1 MKFGKKRLG
10 ALLMVIGLMMSSMT
24 VCAEG
29 EYYQQ
34 NNSGKQ
40 GKDVYYYLQ
49 PSGEKCFYG
58 AQEPDNGNSDA
69 TPANGDEWMRYDLSG
84 RQHWYENE
92 YGRYQGYRATLYQY
106 NGENWILIFDPDAY
120 EKASTATKTSSS
132 HKNNSP
138 AKYTAEEAAK
148 AAEGRAELAEA
159 VNEGF
164 ADTAAYNAAKEANKS
179 AGEYYNNA
187 VTDTPGIENAIPVAQ
202 GGNLVVDGVVT
213 GMTATISKVD
223 GVSLDEISR
232 VQQGRIL
239 NVVSVS
245 FPATEATINFYM
257 PGVEADANIVA
268 LQYIDG
274 QWVDVPV
281 VEVRADHVVLGAVKN
296 GKVAFVLK

>member
-1 MKFGKKRLG
+1 MTRL
-10 ALLMVIGLMMSSMT
+10 LRLIDDEVQPIFDSSF
-24 VCAEG
+24 C
-29 EYYQQ
+29 YC
-34 NNSGKQ
+34 NLPSGKDYRVESYSPQ
-40 GKDVYYYLQ
+40 IVSVDWSYEVRLQ
-49 PSGEKCFYG
+49 SFIPSVTDGST
-58 AQEPDNGNSDA
+58 ASDNG
-69 TPANGDEWMRYDLSG
+69 T
-84 RQHWYENE
+84 
-92 YGRYQGYRATLYQY
+92 
-106 NGENWILIFDPDAY
+106 
-120 EKASTATKTSSS
+120 TSKKSS
-132 HKNNSP
+132 KS
-138 AKYTAEEAAK
+138 AKKDDSSAKQTSQAAAR
-148 AAEGRAELAEA
+148 AAEGRAELAAA
-159 VNEGF
+159 VSNGF
-164 ADTAAYNAAKEANKS
+164 ADTTDYYAAKEANKS

-187 VTDTPGIENAIPVAQ
+187 VTDTPGIENAIPVSQ

-232 VQQGRIL
+232 VQPGQIL

-257 PGVEADANIVA
+257 PGVEAGANIVA

>member
-1 MKFGKKRLG
+1 MKSWLALVLALGMMFGSSLTVFAQTISDIAVDTAMVVNETTLRGGDVIQTQSSGNLIKLYIDG
-10 ALLMVIGLMMSSMT
+10 ALVRNERDEDNTNYTIPGTSD
-24 VCAEG
+24 
-29 EYYQQ
+29 
-34 NNSGKQ
+34 K
-40 GKDVYYYLQ
+40 KYLLK
-49 PSGEKCFYG
+49 GFTKTNEDYG
-58 AQEPDNGNSDA
+58 A
-69 TPANGDEWMRYDLSG
+69 YDYEIHLS
-84 RQHWYENE
+84 
-92 YGRYQGYRATLYQY
+92 T
-106 NGENWILIFDPDAY
+106 I
-120 EKASTATKTSSS
+120 TKSESKTESKSR
-132 HKNNSP
+132 KKDNSP
-138 AKYTAEEAAK
+138 AKQTAEEAAR
-148 AAEGRAELAEA
+148 AAEGRAELAAA
-159 VNEGF
+159 VSNGF
-164 ADTAAYNAAKEANKS
+164 ADTTDYYAAKEANKS

-232 VQQGRIL
+232 VQPGRIL

-257 PGVEADANIVA
+257 PGVEAGANIVA

>member
-1 MKFGKKRLG
+1 MDWSYEVRLQSFIPSVTDG
-10 ALLMVIGLMMSSMT
+10 ST
-24 VCAEG
+24 V
-29 EYYQQ
+29 
-34 NNSGKQ
+34 S
-40 GKDVYYYLQ
+40 
-49 PSGEKCFYG
+49 
-58 AQEPDNGNSDA
+58 DNG
-69 TPANGDEWMRYDLSG
+69 T
-84 RQHWYENE
+84 
-92 YGRYQGYRATLYQY
+92 
-106 NGENWILIFDPDAY
+106 
-120 EKASTATKTSSS
+120 TSKKSS
-132 HKNNSP
+132 KS
-138 AKYTAEEAAK
+138 AKKDDSSAKQTSQAAAR
-148 AAEGRAELAEA
+148 AAEGRAELAAA
-159 VNEGF
+159 VSNGF

-232 VQQGRIL
+232 VQPGRIL

-257 PGVEADANIVA
+257 PGVEAGANIVA

>member
-1 MKFGKKRLG
+1 M
-10 ALLMVIGLMMSSMT
+10 LLERSV
-24 VCAEG
+24 
-29 EYYQQ
+29 Q
-34 NNSGKQ
+34 
-40 GKDVYYYLQ
+40 
-49 PSGEKCFYG
+49 
-58 AQEPDNGNSDA
+58 
-69 TPANGDEWMRYDLSG
+69 
-84 RQHWYENE
+84 
-92 YGRYQGYRATLYQY
+92 
-106 NGENWILIFDPDAY
+106 
-120 EKASTATKTSSS
+120 
-132 HKNNSP
+132 
-138 AKYTAEEAAK
+138 
-148 AAEGRAELAEA
+148 EA
-159 VNEGF
+159 VIPQLSICQIYGLF
-164 ADTAAYNAAKEANKS
+164 CPKDTTDYYAAKEANKS

-187 VTDTPGIENAIPVAQ
+187 VTDTPGIENTIPVAQ

-232 VQQGRIL
+232 VQPGRIL

-257 PGVEADANIVA
+257 PGVEAGANIVA